1 MFAMDRLRKLVLSA
15 GESVFEASDE
25 TTRKTR
31 RTPRRQGTLGYTPA
45 ELRCKYQ
52 DDQDMRQIEVNGRHI
67 PIHMAVVPGGRR
79 IPLLK
84 AMLTTACDRNCLYC
98 SFHSNRDF
106 RRITFKPDELAK
118 TFHSVYLTGKVEG
131 LFLSAGIFAGGV
143 NTQNHLIDTAEIL
156 RAQLGYR
163 GYLHLKI
170 MPGAERDQVLRAM
183 QLSNRVSIN
192 LEAPNPKRLARLAP
206 TKQFFDELFRPLLW
220 IEDIRLNIPHNRGWN
235 NRWPSST
242 TQFVVGAAGE
252 SDLEILS
259 TVTRLRHT
267 ANIARS
273 YFEAFTPVQGT
284 PLENHPAEDPL
295 RQQRLY
301 QASFL
306 LRDYGFDLEDLP
318 FSADGRLPMDQ
329 DPKIAYA
336 QVALVEAP
344 VEVNR
349 ADRIELLRVPGI
361 GPKGASSI
369 LKARRLG
376 HLRSLSD
383 LCKLGVLAE
392 RASPYITLNG
402 RRPPQQ
408 MPLL

>member
-1 MFAMDRLRKLVLSA
+1 
-15 GESVFEASDE
+15 
-25 TTRKTR
+25 
-31 RTPRRQGTLGYTPA
+31 
-45 ELRCKYQ
+45 
-52 DDQDMRQIEVNGRHI
+52 
-67 PIHMAVVPGGRR
+67 
-79 IPLLK
+79 
-84 AMLTTACDRNCLYC
+84 
-98 SFHSNRDF
+98 
-106 RRITFKPDELAK
+106 
-118 TFHSVYLTGKVEG
+118 VEG

-252 SDLEILS
+252 SDLEIL
-259 TVTRLRHT
+259 
-267 ANIARS
+267 
-273 YFEAFTPVQGT
+273 
-284 PLENHPAEDPL
+284 
-295 RQQRLY
+295 
-301 QASFL
+301 
-306 LRDYGFDLEDLP
+306 RDYGFDLEDLP